1 VGSGDLL
8 GVEPPV
14 IRVGE
19 FEGEFIILQVIFPD
33 IDIKTVGGP
42 VMVGL

>member
-1 VGSGDLL
+1 MGSGDLL

-19 FEGEFIILQVIFPD
+19 FEGEFVVLQVIFPD
-33 IDIKTVGGP
+33 IDIIAVGGP